1 MLSILQRMIDDRQ
14 DSVCDE
20 VLEVIAARHA
30 GYRCAGLSIITN
42 LAAGLS
48 EAPLDHKEVLAA
60 GRNGAARLV
69 RLLTA
74 LLEETGG

>member
-1 MLSILQRMIDDRQ
+1 MST
-14 DSVCDE
+14 